1 MSLQLLFECLS
12 EEIPPRMQ
20 NVVATQV
27 KSCIANVF
35 NKNNVKFTSM
45 EVFITARRITLF
57 VDNINALELK
67 DSNNEVKGPNIN
79 APKSAIEGFLR
90 KYQKNEEDLL
100 VRKVNNEDFTS
111 LKEKAAHLTSENSSK
126 INWRK
131 CSKTF
136 LG

>member
-20 NVVATQV
+20 NVAATQV

-35 NKNNVKFTSM
+35 NKNNVKVTSM
-45 EVFITARRITLF
+45 EVFVTARRITLF

-79 APKSAIEGFLR
+79 APKIAIEGFF
-90 KYQKNEEDLL
+90 KKI
-100 VRKVNNEDFTS
+100 S
-111 LKEKAAHLTSENSSK
+111 EK
-126 INWRK
+126 
-131 CSKTF
+131 
-136 LG
+136 